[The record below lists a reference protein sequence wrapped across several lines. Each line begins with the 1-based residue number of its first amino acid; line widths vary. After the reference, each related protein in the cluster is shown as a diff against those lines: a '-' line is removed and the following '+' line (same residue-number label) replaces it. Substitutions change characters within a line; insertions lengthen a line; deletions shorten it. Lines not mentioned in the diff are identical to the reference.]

1 MSYLSAILHHGID
14 KNIKKWNMN
23 SHTVL
28 AHRISQSKVQSTIL
42 SMRLCIIYF
51 SMRPDR
57 MHAIALSRMPQQTCL
72 TKLMSPCLYCCCSRL
87 SMTWQCPSVF
97 AQNKDLWWHNN
108 ESYEN
113 QKNKKISELVVLT
126 SSYFSLLYITF
137 HDECSKHSWNTTFER
152 CNSRMHEIADNLD
165 ITKNTPA
172 DILVPFNNR
181 LSYSCFCSG
190 C

>member
-1 MSYLSAILHHGID
+1 MKYEQPYGTGTSHIAVEGSIYNSIDAFMYYLLFNA
-14 KNIKKWNMN
+14 
-23 SHTVL
+23 
-28 AHRISQSKVQSTIL
+28 A
-42 SMRLCIIYF
+42 
-51 SMRPDR
+51 RP
-57 MHAIALSRMPQQTCL
+57 HARDCMPQQTCL

-97 AQNKDLWWHNN
+97 AQNKNLWWHNN